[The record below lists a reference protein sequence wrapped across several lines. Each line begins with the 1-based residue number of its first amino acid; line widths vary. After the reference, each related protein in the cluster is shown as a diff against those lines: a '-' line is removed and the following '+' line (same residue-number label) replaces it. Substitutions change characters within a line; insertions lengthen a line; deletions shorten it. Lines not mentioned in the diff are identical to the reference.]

1 MYVYVFK
8 KNVEIINYK
17 VDILNDKNIL
27 FKKCFE
33 NYILYSCYV
42 VIFFEN
48 YYLFFYVY
56 II

>member
-1 MYVYVFK
+1 MICMYMFLK

-42 VIFFEN
+42 VIFFEIIIC
-48 YYLFFYVY
+48 FFMF
-56 II
+56 I